1 MLVQLTLENVLSFD
15 APATFSMVAG
25 KITKKHV
32 NHVTKVGGVK
42 LLRGAIVYGANAA
55 GKSNLVKAVALF
67 REMLLRNDCS
77 VCAGRQF
84 RLNDPVKPEM
94 RFAFDYTENNRIFH
108 YEVRTNGVKVL
119 QELLTIQGD
128 NGNDDE
134 ILFTRT
140 PDTLKLGPRLKGADW
155 FRFRTL
161 KSGGLYLSKLI
172 EDGIRDNEN
181 SIPHANLF
189 ISAWRGLW
197 DVAPVSFRSRLPVST
212 IPTLLKNEQFKAFLT
227 RLLKSADV
235 GITNIGWEKLA
246 DKETDMLF
254 ARHWR
259 VDSPIE
265 GISGSHWVKTTLGV
279 SEKDS
284 YLLLTKTATSHQA
297 EELHLFHGKQSF
309 RFNEESEGTIRLI
322 ELAPLFFGIGTSSRV
337 CFVDEIDCHLHPFL
351 AKHLLQTFLE
361 LPETKAQLVV
371 TAHDTNLLTQE
382 LWRTDEV
389 WFAEKRPKGSTDL
402 YSVYQFAPR
411 FDKDLEK
418 GYLQGMYGAIPYFGM
433 EPGRG

>member
-1 MLVQLTLENVLSFD
+1 MLVQLTIENILSFD

-25 KITKKHV
+25 RITKKHM
-32 NHVTKVGGVK
+32 NHVTKIGDVK

-55 GKSNLVKAVALF
+55 GKSNLIKAIALF

-77 VCAGRQF
+77 VCAGCQF

-94 RFAFDYTENNRIFH
+94 RFAFDYTESNRLFH

-119 QELLTIQGD
+119 QELLTITR
-128 NGNDDE
+128 GNDKE
-134 ILFTRT
+134 ILFNRT
-140 PDTLKLGPRLKGADW
+140 PEVLGLGPRLEGVDW
-155 FRFRTL
+155 FRYRTL
-161 KSGGLYLSKLI
+161 KSAGLYLSKLR
-172 EDGIRDNEN
+172 EDGIGDNKN
-181 SIPHANLF
+181 VIPHAGLF
-189 ISAWRGLW
+189 ISAWQGLW
-197 DVAPVSFRSRLPVST
+197 DVAPISFRNRLPVSV

-235 GITNIGWEKLA
+235 GITSIGWEKLT
-246 DKETDMLF
+246 DKETDLLF
-254 ARHWR
+254 ARHWH
-259 VDSPIE
+259 VDPPIE
-265 GISGSHWVKTTLGV
+265 GIPGSHWVKTTLVV

-284 YLLLTKTATSHQA
+284 YLLLTKTATSRQA

-309 RFNEESEGTIRLI
+309 RFSEESDGTIRLI
-322 ELAPLFFGIGTSSRV
+322 ELAPLFFEIGKSSRV

-382 LWRTDEV
+382 LWRTDEI

-411 FDKDLEK
+411 FDKDIEK
-418 GYLQGMYGAIPYFGM
+418 GYLQGMYGAIPYFGK
-433 EPGRG
+433 EPGRE